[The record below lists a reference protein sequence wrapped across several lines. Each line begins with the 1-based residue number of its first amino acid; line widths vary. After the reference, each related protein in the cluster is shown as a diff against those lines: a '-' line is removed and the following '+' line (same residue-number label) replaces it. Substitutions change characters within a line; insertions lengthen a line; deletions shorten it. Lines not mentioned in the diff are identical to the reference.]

1 MKHDRKI
8 KILCDGGLGNRI
20 AGLLGGLITADRL
33 GLEPLISWPQNNW
46 CGAAFDDLFEPNGL
60 LFDGQGVHD
69 LMRSDSDDIFLLH
82 ENQTGVLL
90 KTQMSHGRHSELVIQ
105 TRTANVVFYTARV
118 PEHLPMADVLRK
130 IQQILPRHKLL
141 TRINK
146 FCGAHDITKNTM
158 GLHLRKTDQMHLD
171 EEWWY
176 DYVQHKGA
184 NKRYFVC
191 SDDRDTQ
198 QRFAALPNVVAYPK
212 THYVEKLIEGPWR
225 QARIQDRDGRVFPNN
240 IDRGR
245 ESVIQAW
252 MDLLILSRTT
262 ILHTVKSSFSQT
274 ASWIAQSRGSC

>member
-1 MKHDRKI
+1 MTHARKI

-33 GLEPLISWPQNNW
+33 GLQPCISWPQNNW
-46 CGAAFDDLFEPNGL
+46 CGAAFDDLFESDDW
-60 LFDGQGVHD
+60 LFDSRGVHD
-69 LMRSDSDDIFLLH
+69 LMKPDSDDIFLLH
-82 ENQTGVLL
+82 ENQTGAML

-105 TRTANVVFYTARV
+105 TRTSDVVFYTARV
-118 PEHLPMADVLRK
+118 PEHLPTADVLRK
-130 IQQILPRHKLL
+130 LQQISPRHKLI

-146 FCGAHDITKNTM
+146 FCSAHDITENTM

-191 SDDRDTQ
+191 SDDRDTE

-212 THYVEKLIEGPWR
+212 THYVGKLIEGPWR
-225 QARIQDRDGRVFPNN
+225 QSRIQDRDGRVFPNN

-274 ASWIAQSRGSC
+274 ARWMAQSRESC